1 MSVSVQTGSKGRLGS
16 MLIAAVM
23 LALLAAGL
31 MEYGEHGFTLD
42 EPTERR
48 TSTVNYQ
55 YIVKA
60 LTGHEIKAYDVEL
73 DELRDRYY
81 GVALQLPM
89 VMVEHLNNFELHSR
103 DVYLMR
109 HLFTF
114 LICWAGYVCFYFFC
128 QKIFHSRWLG
138 LLGMLM
144 LALYPRFWGEQFTNI
159 KDMVFVSTVCAAM
172 LATVCCLEHEDKRRY
187 GLLAAVIYA
196 LCMNTR
202 IVGVMIPL
210 LLLGYRLVRDIWL
223 CRPQD
228 GLWRRIGRYLA
239 QFGLCMAVYV
249 ALMPALWSNPIAG
262 IAEVFGTFSNF
273 NRWPGKELFCGT
285 LTPQVPWYYLPVWLG
300 ISLPLWY
307 LAALMGFG
315 AAFALN
321 IRQAQRPKAG
331 GFWTLV
337 LVREKYIVFCL
348 VLAVCPWVAAVV
360 NQSTLYN
367 GWRHFYFIL
376 PALIVLMLYFIG
388 WLAKRLSARGRL
400 RRALAALLCLLLGG
414 QCAFIAYNHP
424 FEKVYFNPV
433 GIAVADGFSRDYWL
447 EATCEQVRYILA
459 HDPTEKIRIPYYG
472 GYADMLTPE
481 EQARLSITEQEDS
494 PDYIIDAYEYW
505 TSASQVAYAGYTP
518 WHTIRVSGHPISTV
532 FIRDDLLGRVEA
544 SNEDGTSE

>member
-1 MSVSVQTGSKGRLGS
+1 MQTVTRRRLGS
-16 MLIAAVM
+16 VLIVAVM

-55 YIVKA
+55 YIVKT

-73 DELRDRYY
+73 KELRDRYY

-89 VMVEHLNNFELHSR
+89 VLVEHLNNFEMHSR

-114 LICWAGYVCFYFFC
+114 LICWAGYICFYFFC
-128 QKIFHSRWLG
+128 KGVFHSRRLG

-159 KDMVFVSTVCAAM
+159 KDMVFMATFCAAM
-172 LATVCCLEHEDKRRY
+172 LTTLLCLENENKPRY
-187 GLLAAVIYA
+187 GLLAAVTHA

-210 LLLGYRLVRDIWL
+210 LLLGYRLLRDIWL
-223 CRPQD
+223 ARPRR
-228 GLWRRIGRYLA
+228 GLGGRIGRYVAQLA
-239 QFGLCMAVYV
+239 LCLAVYV
-249 ALMPALWSNPIAG
+249 ALMPALWHDPVGG

-273 NRWPGKELFCGT
+273 ARWPGKELFCGT

-307 LAALMGFG
+307 LAALIGFG
-315 AAFALN
+315 AAFGLN
-321 IRQAQRPKAG
+321 TRQALRDKANSP
-331 GFWTLV
+331 WSLLLV
-337 LVREKYIVFCL
+337 KEKYMVFCF
-348 VLAVCPWVAAVV
+348 VLAFFPWVAAVV

-376 PALIVLMLYFIG
+376 PALIVLMLYFIRFAAG
-388 WLAKRLSARGRL
+388 RLKGRTAL
-400 RRALAALLCLLLGG
+400 RRALAGLMCLLLGG
-414 QCAFIAYNHP
+414 QCAFIVYNRP

-447 EATCEQVRYILA
+447 EATCTQVRYILA
-459 HDPTEKIRIPYYG
+459 NDPTEKIRIPYYG

-481 EQARLSITEQEDS
+481 EQARLSITGQEDS

-532 FIRDDLLGRVEA
+532 FVRDDLLGRVQPG
-544 SNEDGTSE
+544 NEDSLSK